1 MDTLASLALA
11 TEAPTEDLL
20 ERQPNS
26 RHEHI
31 VNKKMMKHIVGQ
43 SLVQILV
50 LTVLVFWGEM
60 FIPEYV
66 DSLDSLDFAANPDW
80 KWHNGIIGGTM
91 RSGRLIM
98 LNGEPDYQPI

>member
-1 MDTLASLALA
+1 MTLIGASLIKQQVFAPIQMLWINLIMDTLASLALA

-31 VNKKMMKHIVGQ
+31 VNQKMMKHIVGQ

-50 LTVLVFWGEM
+50 LTVLVFWGEI
-60 FIPEYV
+60 FIP
-66 DSLDSLDFAANPDW
+66 
-80 KWHNGIIGGTM
+80 
-91 RSGRLIM
+91 
-98 LNGEPDYQPI
+98 

>member
-66 DSLDSLDFAANPDW
+66 DSLDSSDFAANPDW